1 MKKKK
6 LASEAAVGEAPVESV
21 AAEKPV
27 KPKKQKSGGGSLRDK
42 QSTFLVAALI
52 LGAISILLVLLA
64 KNGIN
69 NGKGYFV
76 IDPIGKM
83 KKPIALTAVKSSI
96 CAWAGAIVGFLG
108 VGCGVMRNILKK
120 QNSLISYLIGLIGL
134 ILAVIALLAIQY
146 P

>member
-6 LASEAAVGEAPVESV
+6 LASEAAVGETPVESV
-21 AAEKPV
+21 AAETPV
-27 KPKKQKSGGGSLRDK
+27 EPKKQKSGGRSLRDK
-42 QSTFLVAALI
+42 QSLFFVAALI
-52 LGAISILLVLLA
+52 LGAVSILLVMIA

-83 KKPIALTAVKSSI
+83 KKPIALTALKSSI
-96 CAWAGAIVGFLG
+96 CAWSAVAVGFLG
-108 VGCGVMRNILKK
+108 VGCGVTRNILKK

-134 ILAVIALLAIQY
+134 ILACVALLAIKY

>member
-6 LASEAAVGEAPVESV
+6 LASEAAVGETPVESV
-21 AAEKPV
+21 AAETPV
-27 KPKKQKSGGGSLRDK
+27 EPKKQKSGGRSLRDK
-42 QSTFLVAALI
+42 QSLFFVAALI
-52 LGAISILLVLLA
+52 LGAVSILLVMIA
-64 KNGIN
+64 K

-83 KKPIALTAVKSSI
+83 KKPIALTALKSSI
-96 CAWAGAIVGFLG
+96 CAWSAAAVGFLG
-108 VGCGVMRNILKK
+108 VGCGVTRNILKK

-134 ILAVIALLAIQY
+134 ILACVALLAIKY

>member
-21 AAEKPV
+21 AAETPV
-27 KPKKQKSGGGSLRDK
+27 KSKKQKSGGGSLRDK
-42 QSTFLVAALI
+42 QSTFFVAALI
-52 LGAISILLVLLA
+52 LGAVSILLVLLA

-83 KKPIALTAVKSSI
+83 KKPIALTALKSSI
-96 CAWAGAIVGFLG
+96 CAWAGAIVGVLG
-108 VGCGVMRNILKK
+108 VGCGVTRNILKK

>member
-21 AAEKPV
+21 AAETPV
-27 KPKKQKSGGGSLRDK
+27 KSKKQKSGGGSLRDK
-42 QSTFLVAALI
+42 QSTFFVAALI
-52 LGAISILLVLLA
+52 LGAVSILLVLLA

-83 KKPIALTAVKSSI
+83 KKPIALTALKSSI
-96 CAWAGAIVGFLG
+96 CAWAGAIVGVLG
-108 VGCGVMRNILKK
+108 VGGD
-120 QNSLISYLIGLIGL
+120 
-134 ILAVIALLAIQY
+134 AL
-146 P
+146 